1 MYGIFDSLI
10 SIFLRLQGVTCRRCF
25 EQGCVQVSDV
35 NRFHALINRL
45 QMKKKTFKCMCHY
58 SNLLLGHD
66 VYCMMHYTVGSAIK
80 AKTRGADS

>member
-35 NRFHALINRL
+35 NRFQALINRL
-45 QMKKKTFKCMCHY
+45 QVKKKHSSACAIIPIY
-58 SNLLLGHD
+58 YLG
-66 VYCMMHYTVGSAIK
+66 MMFIA
-80 AKTRGADS
+80 